1 MRERGVEVVEM
12 HHLLTEAVKNPE
24 ARTWIGERKIRP
36 NTTGVGLAGEVR
48 SWLDNLEPRRL
59 AEFLIGGVVVE
70 DVPDSE
76 HGNAQGQETS
86 IWAHILRRLLR
97 SRLGLAAM
105 NFG

>member
-24 ARTWIGERKIRP
+24 AQTWIGERKIRP

-70 DVPDSE
+70 DVPD
-76 HGNAQGQETS
+76 
-86 IWAHILRRLLR
+86 
-97 SRLGLAAM
+97 
-105 NFG
+105 

>member
-1 MRERGVEVVEM
+1 V
-12 HHLLTEAVKNPE
+12 
-24 ARTWIGERKIRP
+24 ARTWIRERKIRP
-36 NTTGVGLAGEVR
+36 NKTGAGLAGEVR

-70 DVPDSE
+70 EVPDSE
-76 HGNAQGQETS
+76 HGNAQRQETS
-86 IWAHILRRLLR
+86 IWVHILRRLLR